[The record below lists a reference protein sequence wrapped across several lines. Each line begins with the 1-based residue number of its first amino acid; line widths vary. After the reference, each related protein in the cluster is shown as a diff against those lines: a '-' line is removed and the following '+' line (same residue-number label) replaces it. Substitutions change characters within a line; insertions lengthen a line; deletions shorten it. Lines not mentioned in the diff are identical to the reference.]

1 MIMAVEEADSYGGRD
16 LYVSFLQSNGK
27 WSTPLNMGPDVNTAD
42 EESAPYLAAD
52 DKTLYFSSKGYV
64 GYGAMD
70 IYVTRRLDDT
80 WTKWSTPENL
90 GPLINTERD
99 DSFFN
104 IPPTG
109 EYGYFSRDFTRNNMD
124 IFRFKLPDEHQ
135 PSPVVTIKGKVYN
148 ARNDQPM
155 SAKIIYESLPDGR
168 QVGSIDSDPQTGE
181 FQILLPAGGM
191 YGYTAE
197 ARDFITENASVDLTH
212 VKDFQERTENLRL
225 EPLVKGAV
233 VRLNN
238 VFFDF
243 NKHELKPASI
253 PELRRLMKIMDD
265 NPNLKIQIAG
275 HTDNV
280 GRPEDNM
287 VLSELRAKAV
297 ENYLVSNGVST
308 SRVSSVGFGQT
319 RPIAPND
326 RELGG
331 RDVNRRVEFVIVDK

>member
-124 IFRFKLPDEHQ
+124 IFVLNSQMSINPARLLRSRERFTTPEMISQ
-135 PSPVVTIKGKVYN
+135 C
-148 ARNDQPM
+148 QQ
-155 SAKIIYESLPDGR
+155 KIYI
-168 QVGSIDSDPQTGE
+168 
-181 FQILLPAGGM
+181 
-191 YGYTAE
+191 
-197 ARDFITENASVDLTH
+197 
-212 VKDFQERTENLRL
+212 
-225 EPLVKGAV
+225 
-233 VRLNN
+233 
-238 VFFDF
+238 
-243 NKHELKPASI
+243 
-253 PELRRLMKIMDD
+253 
-265 NPNLKIQIAG
+265 
-275 HTDNV
+275 
-280 GRPEDNM
+280 
-287 VLSELRAKAV
+287 
-297 ENYLVSNGVST
+297 
-308 SRVSSVGFGQT
+308 
-319 RPIAPND
+319 
-326 RELGG
+326 
-331 RDVNRRVEFVIVDK
+331 